1 MIFITGDT
9 HANVKRFNTE
19 NFPEQNEMTKDDY
32 VIVCGDFG
40 LVFSQTESKE
50 ENYWLDWLERK
61 SFTTLFVD
69 GNHENF
75 DRLNNY
81 PIERWNGGLV
91 NKIRSSVLHLRRGEV
106 FNLQE
111 KSFFTFGGASSHDV
125 WDGILEP
132 NETKKIKKFRREHK
146 MFRVNHVSW
155 WKEELPSE
163 AEMQHGL
170 ESLAR
175 VGNRVDYVITHS
187 PSARMMEELG
197 CTEHN
202 VLTDYLEKI
211 RTSIEY
217 GKWFFGH
224 MHDNTQI
231 SEKEFLLFEQ
241 IIKVI

>member
-9 HANVKRFNTE
+9 HADVRRFNHN
-19 NFPEQNEMTKDDY
+19 NFPEQSEMTKDDY

-40 LVFSQTESKE
+40 LVFSQVESKGE
-50 ENYWLDWLERK
+50 QYWLDWLERK

-75 DRLNNY
+75 DRLDNY
-81 PIERWNGGLV
+81 PVEKWNGGLV
-91 NKIRSSVLHLRRGEV
+91 NKIRPSVLHLKRGEV
-106 FNLQE
+106 FNLQG
-111 KSFFTFGGASSHDV
+111 KTFFTFGGASSHDV
-125 WDGILEP
+125 RDGILES

-146 MFRVNHVSW
+146 VFRVNHVSW

-163 AEMQHGL
+163 IEMQHGL
-170 ESLAR
+170 ESLAK
-175 VGNRVDYVITHS
+175 VGNSVDYVITHS
-187 PSARMMEELG
+187 PSAGMMEELG

-202 VLTDYLEKI
+202 VLTDYLETI
-211 RTSIEY
+211 RTTVEY
-217 GKWFFGH
+217 EKWFFGH